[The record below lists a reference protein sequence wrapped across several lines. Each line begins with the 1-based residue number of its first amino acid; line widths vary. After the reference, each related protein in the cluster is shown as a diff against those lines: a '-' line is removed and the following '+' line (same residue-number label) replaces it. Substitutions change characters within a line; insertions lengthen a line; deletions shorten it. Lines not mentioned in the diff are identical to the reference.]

1 MAVSSVSAIDIA
13 SPANRTRLLW
23 GLWILAAIIGGLG
36 IIVRLIYGEQ
46 AADFSSYIPWGLWV
60 AAYIY
65 FSGLSAGAFLIA
77 AAACV
82 FRIQVLEPIFRP
94 ALLLA
99 AVSLLVGLLL
109 IGIDLG
115 HLEIA
120 YLVLFRPQFHSMMAW
135 MVWLY
140 TAYLILVI
148 AMLWLSFRSDQPGR
162 DPAGVSNDQARLRV
176 LGIIGFPLVVGFA
189 GGVGALFATLVAR
202 EYWHS
207 PLFPIFFLVGA
218 LTSGTALVTAVIAW
232 LWPSR
237 DAAWKDLVALLG
249 RIVLVLI
256 VIDFIMEWAEFSVP
270 AWYQVGS
277 AYELIK
283 YVLFGPYWY
292 VFWLVH
298 LLLGVIVPIVLLVRT
313 RSPMVTGVTAALVA
327 VTFFAVRL
335 NLVIPG
341 LITPELRGL
350 EHAYTD
356 PIGNRLTF
364 AYFPSLFEWQVLLGA
379 IAFGVALWYV
389 AIRLLPRIFPNP
401 AHSSE
406 VGQ

>member
-1 MAVSSVSAIDIA
+1 MAVSSVSSIDIA
-13 SPANRTRLLW
+13 SPANRARLLW
-23 GLWILAAIIGGLG
+23 ALWILAAIIGGLG
-36 IIVRLIYGEQ
+36 FIERLFYGEQ

-77 AAACV
+77 AAAYV
-82 FRIQVLEPIFRP
+82 FRIRVLEPIFRP

-99 AVSLLVGLLL
+99 AVTLLMGLLL
-109 IGIDLG
+109 IGVDLG
-115 HLEIA
+115 HLERA
-120 YLVLFRPQFHSMMAW
+120 YLVIFRPQFHSMMAW

-140 TAYLILVI
+140 TAYLILVV

-162 DPAGVSNDQARLRV
+162 ESEAVSNDQARLR
-176 LGIIGFPLVVGFA
+176 LLAIIGVPLAIAFA
-189 GGVGALFATLVAR
+189 GGVGALFATLAAR
-202 EYWHS
+202 EFWNS
-207 PLFPIFFLVGA
+207 SLFPIFFLVGA
-218 LTSGTALVTAVIAW
+218 LTSGTGLVTAVVGW

-237 DAAWKDLVALLG
+237 DAGWKDLMTLLG
-249 RIVLVLI
+249 RLLLVFI
-256 VIDFIMEWAEFSVP
+256 VIDLILEWAEFSTP
-270 AWYQVGS
+270 SWYQIGS
-277 AYELIK
+277 FYELTH

-298 LLLGVIVPIVLLVRT
+298 LLLGVIVPIVLLVKT
-313 RSPMVTGVTAALVA
+313 RNPVVTGVAGALVA
-327 VTFFAVRL
+327 ITFFAVRL

-350 EHAYTD
+350 ERAYSD

-364 AYFPSLFEWQVLLGA
+364 AYFPSWFEWQVLLGA

-389 AIRLLPRIFPNP
+389 AIRLLPQVFPSP
-401 AHSSE
+401 ARSSE

>member
-1 MAVSSVSAIDIA
+1 MAVSSVSSIGTTSFVSRA
-13 SPANRTRLLW
+13 RLLW
-23 GLWILAAIIGGLG
+23 ALWVLAAIIGGLG
-36 IIVRLIYGEQ
+36 FLERLLHGDQ
-46 AADFSSYIPWGLWV
+46 ATDFSSYIPWGLWV

-65 FSGLSAGAFLIA
+65 FSGLSAGAFLVA
-77 AAACV
+77 AAIYV
-82 FRIQVLEPIFRP
+82 FRIRVLEPVCRLS
-94 ALLLA
+94 LLIA
-99 AVSLLVGLLL
+99 AVTLPMGLLM
-109 IGIDLG
+109 IGFDLG
-115 HLEIA
+115 HLERA
-120 YLVLFRPQFHSMMAW
+120 YLIIVRPQFHSMMAW

-148 AMLWLSFRSDQPGR
+148 AMLWLSLRSVQPGSN
-162 DPAGVSNDQARLRV
+162 PEAVSNDRARLRV
-176 LGIIGFPLVVGFA
+176 LGIIGIPLVIGFA
-189 GGVGALFATLVAR
+189 GGVGALFATLAAR

-218 LTSGTALVTAVIAW
+218 LTSGTALVTAVVSW

-237 DAAWKDLVALLG
+237 DAAWEDLVTSLG
-249 RIVLVLI
+249 RILLLLI
-256 VIDFIMEWAEFSVP
+256 IIEFILEWAEFSIP
-270 AWYQVGS
+270 SWYQIGS
-277 AYELIK
+277 TYELIK

-298 LLLGVIVPIVLLVRT
+298 LLLGVIVPILLLAKT
-313 RSPMVTGVTAALVA
+313 RSPVLTGVAAALVA

-350 EHAYTD
+350 EQAYSD

-364 AYFPSLFEWQVLLGA
+364 VYWPSWFEWQVLLGV

-389 AIRLLPRIFPNP
+389 VIRRFPQVFPSP
-401 AHSSE
+401 AQSSE
-406 VGQ
+406 VSQ

>member
-1 MAVSSVSAIDIA
+1 MPVSSFSSI
-13 SPANRTRLLW
+13 SPASRVRLLW
-23 GLWILAAIIGGLG
+23 ALWILAAIIGGLG
-36 IIVRLIYGEQ
+36 FIGRLVHGDQ

-65 FSGLSAGAFLIA
+65 FSGLSAGAFLLA
-77 AAACV
+77 AATYV
-82 FRIQVLEPIFRP
+82 FRIRGLEPVGRL
-94 ALLLA
+94 ALLIA
-99 AVSLLVGLLL
+99 AVTLPMGLLM
-109 IGIDLG
+109 IGFDLG
-115 HLEIA
+115 HLERA
-120 YLVLFRPQFHSMMAW
+120 YLVIFRPQFHSMMAW

-140 TAYLILVI
+140 TAYLVLVV
-148 AMLWLSFRSDQPGR
+148 AMLWLSLRSVEPGR
-162 DPAGVSNDQARLRV
+162 NPEAAANDRARLRV
-176 LGIIGFPLVVGFA
+176 LGIIGFPLVIGFA
-189 GGVGALFATLVAR
+189 GGVGALFGTLAAR

-218 LTSGTALVTAVIAW
+218 LTSGTALVTSVVCW

-237 DAAWKDLVALLG
+237 DTVWDNLMALLG
-249 RIVLVLI
+249 RIILVLI
-256 VIDFIMEWAEFSVP
+256 VIEFVLEWAELSIP
-270 AWYQVGS
+270 AWYQIGS

-292 VFWLVH
+292 VFWVVH
-298 LLLGVIVPIVLLVRT
+298 LLLGVVVPVLLLAKP
-313 RSPMVTGVTAALVA
+313 RSPVHTGVAAALVA

-350 EHAYTD
+350 EQAYSD

-364 AYFPSLFEWQVLLGA
+364 SYLPTWFEWQVLLGA

-389 AIRLLPRIFPNP
+389 LIRLFPRVLPSP
-401 AHSSE
+401 AQSCE
-406 VGQ
+406 VSQ

>member
-1 MAVSSVSAIDIA
+1 MAVSSVSTIGIA
-13 SPANRTRLLW
+13 SSANRVRLLW
-23 GLWILAAIIGGLG
+23 ALWILAAILGGIGF
-36 IIVRLIYGEQ
+36 IERLVYGEQ

-77 AAACV
+77 AAAYV
-82 FRIQVLEPIFRP
+82 FRIRVLEPIFRL

-99 AVSLLVGLLL
+99 AVSLLMGLLL
-109 IGIDLG
+109 IGVDLG
-115 HLEIA
+115 HLERA
-120 YLVLFRPQFHSMMAW
+120 YLVIFRPQFHSMMAW

-140 TAYLILVI
+140 TIYLILVI
-148 AMLWLSFRSDQPGR
+148 AMLWLSLRSIQPGR
-162 DPAGVSNDQARLRV
+162 DPEAVSNDPARVRV
-176 LGIIGFPLVVGFA
+176 LAIIGIPLAIAFA
-189 GGVGALFATLVAR
+189 GGVGALFATLAAR
-202 EYWHS
+202 EFWNS
-207 PLFPIFFLVGA
+207 SLFPIFFLVGA
-218 LTSGTALVTAVIAW
+218 LTSGTALLTAMVGW

-237 DAAWKDLVALLG
+237 DAAWEDLMTLLG
-249 RIVLVLI
+249 RMVLVFI
-256 VIDFIMEWAEFSVP
+256 IIDVILELAEFMTPS
-270 AWYQVGS
+270 WYQIGS
-277 AYELIK
+277 FYQLTK

-298 LLLGVIVPIVLLVRT
+298 LLLGVIVPILLLAKNRGPV
-313 RSPMVTGVTAALVA
+313 VTAVAATLVT
-327 VTFFAVRL
+327 VSFFAVRL

-350 EHAYTD
+350 ELAYRD

-364 AYFPSLFEWQVLLGA
+364 AYFPSWFEWQVVLGA

-389 AIRLLPRIFPNP
+389 AMRLLPQIFPNP
-401 AHSSE
+401 AQSSE

>member
-1 MAVSSVSAIDIA
+1 MTVSSVSSIGTA
-13 SPANRTRLLW
+13 SPANRARLLW
-23 GLWILAAIIGGLG
+23 GLWILAAIIGGIG
-36 IIVRLIYGEQ
+36 FIERLLHGDQ
-46 AADFSSYIPWGLWV
+46 ATDFSSYIPWGLWV

-65 FSGLSAGAFLIA
+65 FSGLSAGAFLLA
-77 AAACV
+77 AAAYV
-82 FRIQVLEPIFRP
+82 FRIRVLEPVGRP

-99 AVSLLVGLLL
+99 AVTLPMGLLM
-109 IGIDLG
+109 IGFDLG
-115 HLEIA
+115 HLERA
-120 YLVLFRPQFHSMMAW
+120 YLVIFHPQFHSMMAW

-148 AMLWLSFRSDQPGR
+148 AMLWLSLRSVQPGR
-162 DPAGVSNDQARLRV
+162 DPEAVANDRARLRV
-176 LGIIGFPLVVGFA
+176 LGIIGIPLVIGFA
-189 GGVGALFATLVAR
+189 GGVGALFATLAAR

-218 LTSGTALVTAVIAW
+218 LTSGTALVTAVVAW

-237 DAAWKDLVALLG
+237 DAAWKDFVTSLG
-249 RIVLVLI
+249 RILLVLI
-256 VIDFIMEWAEFSVP
+256 IIEFILEWAEFSIP
-270 AWYQVGS
+270 SWYQIGS
-277 AYELIK
+277 TYELIK

-298 LLLGVIVPIVLLVRT
+298 LLLGVIVPILLLAKT
-313 RSPMVTGVTAALVA
+313 RSPVLTGVAAALVA

-350 EHAYTD
+350 EQAYSD

-364 AYFPSLFEWQVLLGA
+364 AYLPSWFEWQVLLGV
-379 IAFGVALWYV
+379 IAVGVALWYV
-389 AIRLLPRIFPNP
+389 VIRRFPQVLPSP
-401 AHSSE
+401 AQSSE

>member
-1 MAVSSVSAIDIA
+1 MPVSSVSSIGIA

-23 GLWILAAIIGGLG
+23 ALWILAVIIGGLG
-36 IIVRLIYGEQ
+36 FIERLVYGEQ

-65 FSGLSAGAFLIA
+65 FSGLSAGGFLIA

-82 FRIQVLEPIFRP
+82 FRIRVLEPIFRLT
-94 ALLLA
+94 LLLA
-99 AVSLLVGLLL
+99 AVTLLMGLLL
-109 IGIDLG
+109 IGFDLG
-115 HLEIA
+115 HLERA
-120 YLVLFRPQFHSMMAW
+120 YLVIFRPQFHSMMAW

-140 TAYLILVI
+140 TAYLILVV
-148 AMLWLSFRSDQPGR
+148 AMLWLSLRSVQPGR
-162 DPAGVSNDQARLRV
+162 EPEAASHDQARLRV
-176 LGIIGFPLVVGFA
+176 LAIIGIPLTIAFA
-189 GGVGALFATLVAR
+189 GGVGALFATLAAR
-202 EYWHS
+202 EFWNS
-207 PLFPIFFLVGA
+207 SLFPVFFLVGA
-218 LTSGTALVTAVIAW
+218 LSSGTALVTAVVAF

-237 DAAWKDLVALLG
+237 DAAWKDLMTLLG
-249 RIVLVLI
+249 RMVLVWI
-256 VIDFIMEWAEFSVP
+256 VIDLILEWAEFSTP
-270 AWYQVGS
+270 SWYQIGS
-277 AYELIK
+277 FYELTH

-298 LLLGVIVPIVLLVRT
+298 LLFGVIVPIVLLAKT
-313 RSPMVTGVTAALVA
+313 RSPVVTGVAAALVA

-350 EHAYTD
+350 EQAYRD

-364 AYFPSLFEWQVLLGA
+364 AYFPSWFEWQVVLGA

-389 AIRLLPRIFPNP
+389 AIRLLPQIFPSP
-401 AHSSE
+401 AQSSE